1 MTRLIDLIR
10 DKRSVSIIGMCKNA
24 GKTTA
29 LNRLIE
35 EHRHMEGVLAL
46 TSIGRDGENVDVVTH
61 TRKPGIYIYENTLV
75 ATAQGLLRYC
85 DATREI
91 LEATG
96 MSTPLGE
103 VVILRALS
111 DGSVQIA
118 GPSMTE
124 QVKRA
129 ADMFFTLGADRVIID
144 GAVSRKS
151 LCAPAV
157 ADGTILC
164 AGASYSKSMI
174 ATAEDTAFAAELLTL
189 QRTAFDLSSAAQA
202 RMTVMTED
210 GENIRLA
217 QSDSLLELMKKRPSV
232 SGLWIRGALTDSA
245 LFSLLRAGVSMDGVE
260 IIVEDASKLLIKRE
274 AYRKLCAR
282 GGRIRVRES
291 TCLCAVTV
299 NPFSAYGYH
308 YDKDAFMDVMRKSVQ
323 VPVINVMEEL

>member
-1 MTRLIDLIR
+1 MRLIDLIR

-35 EHRHMEGVLAL
+35 EHRYNEGVLAL
-46 TSIGRDGENVDVVTH
+46 TSIGRDGENVDIVTH
-61 TRKPGIYIYENTLV
+61 TNKPGIFIYENTLI

-91 LEATG
+91 LETTG
-96 MSTPLGE
+96 MNTPLGE

-124 QVKRA
+124 QLKRA

-164 AGASYSKSMI
+164 TGASYSKSMI
-174 ATAEDTAFAAELLTL
+174 AVAEDTAFAAELLTL
-189 QRTAFDLSSAAQA
+189 QHTAFDLSFETPA
-202 RMTVMTED
+202 RITVTTED
-210 GENIRLA
+210 GEYIPLTQNDTLPEI
-217 QSDSLLELMKKRPSV
+217 MKKLPGV
-232 SGLWIRGALTDSA
+232 SGVWLRGALTESSLA
-245 LFSLLRAGVSMDGVE
+245 ALLRAGVSMEGVE
-260 IIVEDASKLLIKRE
+260 IIVEDASKLLITKE
-274 AYRKLCAR
+274 TYRKLRAR

-291 TCLCAVTV
+291 ASLCAVTV

-308 YDKDAFMDVMRKSVQ
+308 FDKDAFIDVMRKSVQ